1 MVSLGDLLDVNFQ
14 DPPLVMNKKKRGVR
28 EKSYR
33 ALHLDDPEKKN
44 RRRNELVL
52 AKNSRIKVGSTHP
65 DGRAILKG
73 STKTKC
79 FARFEQTLAEVEWLL

>member
-1 MVSLGDLLDVNFQ
+1 MVSLRDLLDVNFQ
-14 DPPLVMNKKKRGVR
+14 DPPLVMNKEKRGVR

-33 ALHLDDPEKKN
+33 ALHLDDPEKNKN
-44 RRRNELVL
+44 RRQNEMVL

-73 STKTKC
+73 
-79 FARFEQTLAEVEWLL
+79 RFEQTLAEVEWLL